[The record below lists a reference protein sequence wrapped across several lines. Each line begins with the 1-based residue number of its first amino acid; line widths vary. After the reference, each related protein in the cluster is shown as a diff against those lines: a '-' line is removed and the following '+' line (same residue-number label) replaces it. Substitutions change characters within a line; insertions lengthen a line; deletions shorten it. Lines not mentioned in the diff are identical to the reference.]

1 MNSLLSYSDT
11 SKFSVSSW
19 QRLFLKSAP
28 LSAKS
33 CLAKADV
40 VRLSTGLSRRRRRR
54 CCWVFFLSFSN
65 IMLNSYCCIGLESTR
80 EVLLVHAR
88 GALPADFPRKGRK
101 YTVVLGR
108 KILKKNLIS
117 ADYLYVLCGNSLH
130 LGYKENVLYNIYSSC
145 FTPRGCQ
152 LGERC

>member
-65 IMLNSYCCIGLESTR
+65 IMRNSYCCIGLESTR

-108 KILKKNLIS
+108 KILKKNLP
-117 ADYLYVLCGNSLH
+117 ADYSLH